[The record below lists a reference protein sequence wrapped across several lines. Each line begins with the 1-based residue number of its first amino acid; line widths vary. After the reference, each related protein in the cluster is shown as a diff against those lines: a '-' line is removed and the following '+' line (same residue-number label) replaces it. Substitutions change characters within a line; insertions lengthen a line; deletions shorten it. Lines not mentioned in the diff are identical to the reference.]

1 LQKKSIKL
9 CGVAIF
15 SNTCQLVGFS
25 VDYQLLASS
34 NGKYGFKGIRNKTEI
49 EEMA

>member
-1 LQKKSIKL
+1 LHKKSIKL

-25 VDYQLLASS
+25 VNYLPLASPNEKS
-34 NGKYGFKGIRNKTEI
+34 AIILKIMNFMVN
-49 EEMA
+49 